1 MTRSVPS
8 ESRRRAGESA
18 TRRDRNRVNVALHR
32 LAGESHLGGS
42 ADEDR
47 GERIDFD
54 PIPCSAELIP
64 CYREIAFLLSR
75 IDSLFR
81 CAGNFISHISQI
93 TEFADVFGTDLR
105 KRTAESEKIPC

>member
-42 ADEDR
+42 GDEDR

-64 CYREIAFLLSR
+64 CYREIAFLL
-75 IDSLFR
+75 
-81 CAGNFISHISQI
+81 AAN
-93 TEFADVFGTDLR
+93 
-105 KRTAESEKIPC
+105 